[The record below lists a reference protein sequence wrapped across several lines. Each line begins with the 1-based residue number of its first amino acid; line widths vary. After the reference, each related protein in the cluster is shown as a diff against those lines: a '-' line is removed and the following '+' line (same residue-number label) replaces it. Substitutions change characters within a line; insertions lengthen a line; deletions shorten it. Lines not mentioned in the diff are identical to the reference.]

1 MLKRKFVNHLLVT
14 FCLIALASL
23 PGINWPGGQALTP
36 GALIGSHAQAHENE
50 TKARRIVSMAP
61 NITETIFALGGGER
75 LIAVTDF
82 CIYPP
87 EAKELP
93 RVGGYFNPNLERLTA
108 LHPDLVIVQGKHDK
122 VDRFCRKKGIPV
134 LHVRMDSL
142 SSIYDG
148 ILELGRVLN
157 CTERAQ
163 KLCAAIRGDLEQIRK
178 NVANRS
184 RKKVFICLGRSPG
197 SMASLYTAGGP
208 SFVSEI
214 LQIAGGENI
223 FADVTQPYPEASK
236 ESLIKRAPEI
246 IIETRPGEN
255 ITDVQRRKIISEW
268 NVLGTIPAVA
278 DNSVYVMTEDFLL
291 VPGPRVG
298 SAARCL
304 AQTLHKELRR

>member
-1 MLKRKFVNHLLVT
+1 MLLKNFTKYLLTT
-14 FCLIALASL
+14 FFIIASTLL
-23 PGINWPGGQALTP
+23 PGINWPGGQALSP
-36 GALIGSHAQAHENE
+36 GALIGSHAQAHEND

-61 NITETIFALGGGER
+61 NITETIFALGCGER

-82 CIYPP
+82 CKYPP

-93 RVGGYFNPNLERLTA
+93 SVGGYFNPNM
-108 LHPDLVIVQGKHDK
+108 PDLVIVQGKHEK
-122 VDRFCRKKGIPV
+122 MERFCRQKGIPI

-142 SSIYDG
+142 SSIYNG
-148 ILELGRVLN
+148 ILELGRVLD

-163 KLCAAIRGDLEQIRK
+163 KLCAAIRGELEQIREK
-178 NVANRS
+178 TAGRS
-184 RKKVFICLGRSPG
+184 RKKVFVCLGRSPG

-223 FADVTQPYPEASK
+223 FSDVTQPYPEASK

-255 ITDVQRRKIISEW
+255 ITDVRRRRIISEW
-268 NVLGTIPAVA
+268 NVLRGIPAVS
-278 DNSVYVMTEDFLL
+278 NRRVYVLAEDFLL

-298 SAARCL
+298 AAARCL
-304 AQTLHKELRR
+304 ARTLHGE

>member
-1 MLKRKFVNHLLVT
+1 MLLKNFTKYLLTT
-14 FCLIALASL
+14 FFIIASTFF
-23 PGINWPGGQALTP
+23 PGINWPGGQALSP

-61 NITETIFALGGGER
+61 NITETIFALGCGER

-93 RVGGYFNPNLERLTA
+93 RVGGHFNPNLERLTV
-108 LHPDLVIVQGKHDK
+108 LHPDLVIVQGKHEK
-122 VDRFCRKKGIPV
+122 MERFCRQKGIPI

-163 KLCAAIRGDLEQIRK
+163 KLCAAIRTNLEQIREK
-178 NVANRS
+178 TAGRS
-184 RKKVFICLGRSPG
+184 RKKVFVCLGRSPG

-223 FADVTQPYPEASK
+223 FSDVTQPYPEASK
-236 ESLIKRAPEI
+236 ESLVKRAPEI

-255 ITDVQRRKIISEW
+255 ITDVQRRRIISEW
-268 NVLGTIPAVA
+268 NVLRGIPAVS
-278 DNSVYVMTEDFLL
+278 NRRVYVLAEDFLL

-298 SAARCL
+298 AAARCL
-304 AQTLHKELRR
+304 ARTLHGE

>member
-1 MLKRKFVNHLLVT
+1 MLPKNFTKYLLTT
-14 FCLIALASL
+14 FFFIASTLF
-23 PGINWPGGQALTP
+23 PGINWPGGQAFPP

-61 NITETIFALGGGER
+61 NITETIFALGCGER

-82 CIYPP
+82 CIFPP

-93 RVGGYFNPNLERLTA
+93 RVGGHFNPNLERFTVLR
-108 LHPDLVIVQGKHDK
+108 PDLVIVQGKHDK
-122 VDRFCRKKGIPV
+122 MDRFCRKKGIPI

-148 ILELGRVLN
+148 ILELGRVLD
-157 CTERAQ
+157 CTGRAQ
-163 KLCAAIRGDLEQIRK
+163 KLCAAIRGELEQIRE
-178 NVANRS
+178 NVSNRS
-184 RKKVFICLGRSPG
+184 RKKVFVCLGRSPG

-223 FADVTQPYPEASK
+223 FSDVTQPYPEASK
-236 ESLIKRAPEI
+236 ESLVKRAPEI
-246 IIETRPGEN
+246 IVETRPGEN
-255 ITDVQRRKIISEW
+255 ITDVQRRQIISEW
-268 NVLGTIPAVA
+268 DVLRGIPAVS
-278 DNSVYVMTEDFLL
+278 NRRVYVLTEDFLL

-298 SAARCL
+298 AAARCL
-304 AQTLHKELRR
+304 AQTLHGE